1 MYLRGRLQW
10 TLLGVTV
17 VSGLLAFYFSRQGGD
32 GELVAPTTVAT
43 TVVTTTTIPYETV
56 FYTVQSGDSLFRIAE
71 TYQVN
76 MEELMRLN
84 GITNP
89 DKVYAGQVLELP
101 APTGFVA
108 IAPSTTM
115 QP

>member
-10 TLLGVTV
+10 TLLAVTI

-32 GELVAPTTVAT
+32 DQVVVETTVAT
-43 TVVTTTTIPYETV
+43 TAVTTTTILYEPV

-71 TYQVN
+71 TNQVN
-76 MEELMRLN
+76 MEELMKLN
-84 GITNP
+84 GITDPN
-89 DKVYAGQVLELP
+89 KVYAGQVLELP